1 MLIISSVHF
10 LFIVFM
16 IMLSLVM
23 ALIIA
28 VLIYNFLEY
37 KQSLRI
43 IKWSDIINRKISEV
57 IVYWEEGSIDDDDQF
72 KILSQNASFRNL
84 FLQKLVDSE
93 KKFSG
98 GAKDKI
104 KSLFNDYNLQKE
116 ALKKLNQKKPHLI
129 VRGITELTVMDVE
142 DAVPKI
148 TTFLLHP
155 SIQVYQ
161 EAQYAMVRFKGFE
174 GLYFLE
180 KLSSKISEWQQLRL
194 LLSISSIPENSD
206 ATIGKWLESTNDSVV
221 IFVLKLIKKFQMLT
235 LYSKTIELLNRDSVK
250 VRIEV
255 IKVLMSL
262 ENPETVAYLSEIYD
276 EQPEEV
282 KLEILRVIQIS
293 KDQCCTDLL
302 KDELKNELSPGIKV
316 NAAQALYK
324 LGHQDYLSELA
335 HREDSSEELIQ
346 IVKYALQEKVC

>member
-1 MLIISSVHF
+1 
-10 LFIVFM
+10 
-16 IMLSLVM
+16 M

-57 IVYWEEGSIDDDDQF
+57 IVYWEEGSIDDDAQF

-129 VRGITELTVMDVE
+129 ARGITELMVMDVE
-142 DAVPKI
+142 DAVQKI
-148 TTFLLHP
+148 ATFLSHP
-155 SIQVYQ
+155 SIKVYQ

-174 GLYFLE
+174 GLHFLE
-180 KLSSKISEWQQLRL
+180 KFSSKISEWQQLRL
-194 LLSISSIPENSD
+194 LLSVPSIPENSD
-206 ATIGKWLESTNDSVV
+206 ATIGKWLESTNDSAV
-221 IFVLKLIKKFQMLT
+221 IFVLKLIKKFQILT
-235 LYSKTIELLNRDSVK
+235 LYSKMIEVLNRDSVK

-255 IKVLMSL
+255 VKVLMSL
-262 ENPETVAYLSEIYD
+262 ENPGTVAYLSEIYD

-282 KLEILRVIQIS
+282 KLEILRVIKIS

-302 KDELKNELSPGIKV
+302 KDELKNDLSPGIKV

-346 IVKYALQEKVC
+346 IIKYALQEKVC